1 MTVTRESEALE
12 RLRHME
18 ERYNEACALMDQAE
32 DALATIEALEQTMIP
47 LMDQYSSSWMNDR
60 EVAIEAGERLGVIG
74 EDEVWNLYGR
84 QRALMAKLLADSS
97 HFFTD
102 DLLGD

>member
-32 DALATIEALEQTMIP
+32 AALSTIEALEQTMIP

-60 EVAIEAGERLGVIG
+60 EVAIEAGEHLVVTG

-84 QRALMAKLLADSS
+84 QCALMAKLLADSS

>member
-12 RLRHME
+12 RLHHME
-18 ERYNEACALMDQAE
+18 ERYTEACA
-32 DALATIEALEQTMIP
+32 

-74 EDEVWNLYGR
+74 EDEVWTLYSR

-97 HFFTD
+97 RFFTD
-102 DLLGD
+102 DLLGA

>member
-1 MTVTRESEALE
+1 
-12 RLRHME
+12 
-18 ERYNEACALMDQAE
+18 MDQAE
-32 DALATIEALEQTMIP
+32 DALASIEALDQTMIP

-74 EDEVWNLYGR
+74 EDEVWTLYSR

-97 HFFTD
+97 RFFTD

>member
-1 MTVTRESEALE
+1 
-12 RLRHME
+12 
-18 ERYNEACALMDQAE
+18 MDQAE
-32 DALATIEALEQTMIP
+32 GALASIEALDQTMIP

-74 EDEVWNLYGR
+74 EDEVWNLYSR

-97 HFFTD
+97 RFFTD

>member
-1 MTVTRESEALE
+1 
-12 RLRHME
+12 
-18 ERYNEACALMDQAE
+18 MDQAE
-32 DALATIEALEQTMIP
+32 GALASIEALDQTMIP

-74 EDEVWNLYGR
+74 EDEVWNLYSR
-84 QRALMAKLLADSS
+84 QRALMANLLADSS
-97 HFFTD
+97 RFFTD

>member
-18 ERYNEACALMDQAE
+18 ERYNEACALMDQ
-32 DALATIEALEQTMIP
+32 
-47 LMDQYSSSWMNDR
+47 YSSSWMNDR
-60 EVAIEAGERLGVIG
+60 EVAIEAGEHLVVTG

-84 QRALMAKLLADSS
+84 QCTLMAKLLADSS
-97 HFFTD
+97 RFFTD